1 MYKLV
6 LCFLVLSIGFALGVC
21 IGAIY
26 EVSPSKGTIT
36 VVELTSLVFTILGGA
51 SGIAATGIALY
62 AWSKWK
68 SQSRNNQHYDA
79 KINELRLLNVL
90 ELQTANMVTMRANPS
105 SDNFSVIKCELIS
118 TLARL
123 NIEMALIEKVATKLP
138 RKEHLDLNELRKL
151 PEVSADVLNLKVWP
165 DKIDTVD
172 YISISSLTNWRYERA
187 KNWFESLEHTPKGVG
202 LREIKVSII
211 NEHLSK
217 LLKESTEEL
226 VASL

>member
-6 LCFLVLSIGFALGVC
+6 LCFLALSIGFALGVC
-21 IGAIY
+21 IGAISDI
-26 EVSPSKGTIT
+26 SPAKGTIT

-62 AWSKWK
+62 AWRKWK
-68 SQSRNNQHYDA
+68 SQSRNNQYYDA
-79 KINELRLLNVL
+79 KINALRLLNVL

-105 SDNFSVIKCELIS
+105 SDSFEVVRSELIS

-123 NIEMALIEKVATKLP
+123 NIEIVLIEKVATKLP
-138 RKEHLDLNELRKL
+138 SKEQLDLSELRKL
-151 PEVSADVLNLKVWP
+151 PEVSADVLNLKIWP

-187 KNWFESLEHTPKGVG
+187 KNWFDSLEYQPKGVG

-211 NEHLSK
+211 NENLSK
-217 LLKESTEEL
+217 LLKKSTKKL